1 MRDAQKVIG
10 LHNESVADTLHDSIA
25 FGQRVRRAVHRRP
38 ELSGQEWETSRFL
51 QSELQALGYSIAPID
66 MGPSFLAFNPA
77 CSRFTLGIRAEL
89 DALPIAEQ
97 SGGREL
103 SSEREGIMH
112 ACGHDMHIGIACAF
126 AYWLSRQGVASSH
139 DDGVLF
145 IFESSEE
152 VLPGGAQAVLAC
164 EAFTTRQPATMFAF
178 HCDPAWPVGTLASK
192 AGEYMAS
199 GDELHFAV
207 RGRGG
212 HGALPHEHDDPLL
225 AAAHLVVALQSMMG
239 RTLPADTPGVLS
251 IGRFEALGA
260 TNVVPDSVTLQG
272 TLRMHS
278 EAWRVA
284 VKRHI
289 RNVAE
294 GVGTAFHVDVETNI
308 VAGYPTLTNAP
319 HLYAKAQA
327 ASTRLSRPIRFENV
341 GLRMTTDD
349 FSYFAQAI
357 PSLYVRLG
365 VGPDSGNLHTA
376 TFCPNEEAIGV
387 GVEWIAGYYQL
398 ITAG

>member
-1 MRDAQKVIG
+1 MRDAQKTMG
-10 LHNESVADTLHDSIA
+10 LHNDSAANTLHEAIA
-25 FGQRVRRAVHRRP
+25 FGQRVRREAHRRP

-51 QSELQALGYSIAPID
+51 QSELKALGYSIAPID
-66 MGPSFLAFNPA
+66 MGPSFLAFEPTR
-77 CSRFTLGIRAEL
+77 SRFTLGLRAEL

-97 SGGREL
+97 REGNEL
-103 SSEREGIMH
+103 SSERAGIMH
-112 ACGHDMHIGIACAF
+112 ACGHDMHMGIACAF
-126 AYWLSRQGVASSH
+126 AYLLSRAGGAPGR

-152 VLPGGAQAVLAC
+152 VLPGGAQAVLAS
-164 EAFTTRQPATMFAF
+164 EAFAARQPATMFAF

-207 RGRGG
+207 RGQGG

-272 TLRMHS
+272 TLRMHN
-278 EAWRVA
+278 EAWRAA
-284 VKRHI
+284 VKQNI
-289 RNVAE
+289 RNVAA
-294 GVGTAFHVDVETNI
+294 GVGIAFHVGVETNI
-308 VAGYPTLTNAP
+308 VEGYPTLTNSP
-319 HLYAKAQA
+319 RLYAKARA
-327 ASTRLSRPIRFENV
+327 ASTQLGRPIRFEKV

-365 VGPDSGNLHTA
+365 VGPESGNLHTA
-376 TFCPNEEAIGV
+376 TFCPHEEAIGV
-387 GVEWIAGYYQL
+387 GVEWLAAYYQL
-398 ITAG
+398 LTAG